1 MKSLK
6 EIRAAKKREKE
17 RKKLAK
23 LGYTDDMV
31 DQATAV
37 AAEIDRLSEQYG
49 LSTSEAVKLAI
60 GMVEGKT
67 VLPNN

>member
-1 MKSLK
+1 MRSLK
-6 EIRAAKKREKE
+6 EIRAAKRRDKE
-17 RKKLAK
+17 RKKLAQ
-23 LGYTDDMV
+23 LGYTDEMV

-60 GMVEGKT
+60 GLAEGKT
-67 VLPNN
+67 VLPSN